1 MSVDPSSSW
10 LSPSGTDEATGD
22 GLADEGPF
30 LVVVPTY
37 EEADN
42 VGRLLPRILEQDE
55 RLHVLVVDDA
65 SPDGTADAVERLA
78 AERGDGR
85 VHVLRRPG
93 KLGLGSAYIDG
104 FRWGLERE
112 YSLFFEMDADFS
124 HNPAHLPQFLRAIAD
139 HDLVLGAR
147 YLEGR
152 VTVVNWPISRL
163 LLSYFGSLYARIITG
178 VPLHDLTT
186 GFKCFRRRV
195 LETLDLDAVES
206 EGYAFQIEMTFRT
219 WRAGFSVGQIP
230 IVFVERAEGESK
242 MSGRIV
248 REAVWKV
255 WKFRLLDLLG
265 RLEPGVDAPAGEG
278 SAGE

>member
-1 MSVDPSSSW
+1 MSRAQPTSDW
-10 LSPSGTDEATGD
+10 LSPSGGAEA
-22 GLADEGPF
+22 ADEPPLPGEDGPF

-37 EEADN
+37 NEADN
-42 VGRLLPRILEQDE
+42 IARLVPRILEQDA

-65 SPDGTADAVERLA
+65 SPDGTADVAEELARER
-78 AERGDGR
+78 RDDR

-104 FRWGLERE
+104 FRWGLERG
-112 YSLFFEMDADFS
+112 YALFFEMDADFS
-124 HNPAHLPQFLRAIAD
+124 HNPEHLPTFLRAIAS

-152 VTVVNWPISRL
+152 VTVVNWPMTRL

-178 VPLHDLTT
+178 LPLHDLTT

-195 LETLDLDAVES
+195 LEELNLGAVES

-219 WRAGFSVGQIP
+219 WKAGFSVGQIP
-230 IVFVERAEGESK
+230 IVFVEREEGESK
-242 MSGRIV
+242 MSHRIV

-255 WKFRLLDLLG
+255 WKFRLLDVFGLLRPTG
-265 RLEPGVDAPAGEG
+265 DEQRSGQ
-278 SAGE
+278 

>member
-1 MSVDPSSSW
+1 MKDPV
-10 LSPSGTDEATGD
+10 PS
-22 GLADEGPF
+22 GPF

-37 EEADN
+37 NEANN
-42 VGRLLPRILEQDE
+42 VSRLIPRVLEQDE
-55 RLHVLVVDDA
+55 RFHVLVVDDA
-65 SPDGTADAVERLA
+65 SPDGTADLIEEIA

-85 VHVLRRPG
+85 VHLLRRSA

-104 FRWGLERE
+104 FRWGLERDFG
-112 YSLFFEMDADFS
+112 LFFEMDADFS
-124 HNPAHLPQFLRAIAD
+124 HDPAHLSEFVRAIAD

-152 VTVVNWPISRL
+152 VTVVNWPMSRL
-163 LLSYFGSLYARIITG
+163 LLSYFGSLYARVITG
-178 VPLHDLTT
+178 LPLHDLTT

-195 LETLDLDAVES
+195 LEELDLDAVES
-206 EGYAFQIEMTFRT
+206 GGYAFQIEMTFRT
-219 WRAGFSVGQIP
+219 WKAGFSVGQIP

-265 RLEPGVDAPAGEG
+265 LLRPRGD
-278 SAGE
+278 